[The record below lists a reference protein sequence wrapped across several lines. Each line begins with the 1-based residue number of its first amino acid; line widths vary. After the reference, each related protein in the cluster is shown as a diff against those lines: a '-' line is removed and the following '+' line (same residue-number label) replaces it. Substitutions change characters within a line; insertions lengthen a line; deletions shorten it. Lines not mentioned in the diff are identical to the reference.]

1 MFSEKLDRNIMDFKY
16 NEEELQI
23 TFEKNTVEEAHIA
36 TSVDTPLINISVTPK
51 LSDLGDIIDKEY
63 YKYVT
68 WKKIPLKRYIFS

>member
-36 TSVDTPLINISVTPK
+36 TSVDTPLTNISVTPK

-68 WKKIPLKRYIFS
+68 WKKIPPKRYIFS